1 MTPGAAT
8 HPETEPRHSIAVVAR
23 RTGLSQLVLRAW
35 ERRYQAVV
43 PGRTETGRRRYSDL
57 DIERLTLLQAL
68 TAADHRIGDVAGLPL
83 GDLRKLASELP
94 SPRPARVGASP
105 VKDPS
110 APGAEALLA
119 QALAAVAALD
129 AAGLEDVLVRAAMHL
144 SRPVLR
150 QELIQP
156 LLEQVGDL
164 WRQGGLRIA
173 HEHMAST
180 IVHAFLASANAN
192 QAPAPGSPVLVVAA
206 PLRNRHE
213 LGALLAAS
221 LALDLGWDVLYL
233 GTDLPA
239 EEIAAAVGQRQA
251 RAVFLSL
258 IYPVGD
264 PVVASQ
270 LELLRRLLGPG
281 VGLLAG
287 GAAAASYAEAIE
299 QAGVFL
305 ATAPETFER
314 ALTSIIN

>member
-1 MTPGAAT
+1 MTPGAAA

-43 PGRTETGRRRYSDL
+43 PGRTETGRRRYSDH
-57 DIERLTLLQAL
+57 DIERLTLLQTL
-68 TAADHRIGDVAGLPL
+68 TAADHRIGDVARLPL
-83 GDLRKLASELP
+83 SDLRTLAAELP
-94 SPRPARVGASP
+94 TPRPGRVGPESAKHASTP
-105 VKDPS
+105 D
-110 APGAEALLA
+110 AEALLG
-119 QALAAVAALD
+119 QALTAVAALD
-129 AAGLEDVLVRAAMHL
+129 ASGLEDVLVRAAMHL

-150 QELIQP
+150 QQLILP

-221 LALDLGWDVLYL
+221 LALDLGWEVLYL

-239 EEIAAAVGQRQA
+239 EEIAAAAAQRQA

-270 LELLRRLLGPG
+270 VELLRRLLGPEIG
-281 VGLLAG
+281 MLAG
-287 GAAAASYAEAIE
+287 GAAAASYSEAFE
-299 QAGVFL
+299 QAGVL
-305 ATAPETFER
+305 VSTAPETFER
-314 ALTSIIN
+314 ALKSIIN